1 MSAPGSRA
9 SRALEWIARLPLLG
23 EPELARLLGI
33 DEVDARGLRR
43 VLERQGSIEW
53 FVPGSDALEQR
64 RLSFVREA
72 PLPALAAAVGT
83 GLIALPAHLPVRRHD
98 LLARIVRAELTASVN
113 RFLSELS
120 AWPDLPRL
128 ELEDARS
135 LPLTSSPPERWWLPA
150 LEGYGCLRAGAQRAP
165 FFVAWDR
172 AAAPDQHRT
181 TRVGAWIAA
190 APTVAAHWGA
200 EGLPPLLLVCAGQ
213 RARSSWE
220 RSIRQAADRMDVRP
234 VEILLTSARELAV
247 DGPAGV
253 TWHDPVTGRAGSLLE
268 RLGWGAAPLFPR
280 LRLPDELPAPSRPA
294 TTPTLRRW
302 APGAANDPRT
312 PVVERVAAIA
322 MTTDRD
328 EKRMIEWIGRW
339 PLVTAPQLASLTGL
353 PGPAVDRRVE
363 RLLGCAVV
371 RVYDAAAPADL
382 AARHLLLTPL
392 GLRLLARRDAVP
404 PARYA
409 RLASVSAPHP
419 DRRTDPLLPSTVAI
433 VHHRAHLLGVNRVMA
448 RFAREAQR
456 GGGRLAVCRN
466 EAQSTRRFRYHE
478 RAAWIRPDGSGVVA
492 LDGALLPFLLEY
504 DRGTL
509 DSGDFAAKF
518 GGYRRY
524 FTAEA
529 WRPDFVTE
537 PVLLF
542 VCADDR
548 AEEHV
553 AGAARQSEH
562 ESAARL
568 PLLLTSEWRFAADSR
583 NPAGLLGPVWRSPY
597 PETTSPRSRS
607 ALRHVTTKSA
617 GRLMANERTTLTRRG
632 VCPCPTM

>member
-120 AWPDLPRL
+120 AWPGLPRL

-213 RARSSWE
+213 RARSTWE
-220 RSIRQAADRMDVRP
+220 RSIRQAAARMDVRP
-234 VEILLTSARELAV
+234 IEILLTSARELAV

-268 RLGWGAAPLFPR
+268 RLGWGAAPPFPR

-328 EKRMIEWIGRW
+328 EKRMIEWIGRL
-339 PLVTAPQLASLTGL
+339 PLITTPQLASLTDL
-353 PGPAVDRRVE
+353 PRPAVARRVE
-363 RLLGCAVV
+363 RLLHSGVV
-371 RVYDAAAPADL
+371 RFDSDVSPGDSPG
-382 AARHLLLTPL
+382 RHLLLTPL
-392 GLRLLARRDAVP
+392 GLRLLARRDGVP

-409 RLASVSAPHP
+409 RFAGVSAPRANAGTSP
-419 DRRTDPLLPSTVAI
+419 VRGAMVGI
-433 VHHRAHLLGVNRVMA
+433 IHHREHLLGVNRVFAQFSGDA
-448 RFAREAQR
+448 RRA
-456 GGGRLAVCRN
+456 GGMLAACRN
-466 EAQSTRRFRYHE
+466 EAQSTRRFRHE
-478 RAAWIRPDGSGVVA
+478 DRAAWIRPDGSGVLA
-492 LDGALLPFLLEY
+492 LDGEQFWFLLEY

-524 FTAEA
+524 FAARAWRHDFTAE
-529 WRPDFVTE
+529 
-537 PVLLF
+537 PVVLF

-553 AGAARQSEH
+553 ASAARQDRDG
-562 ESAARL
+562 SAAL
-568 PLLLTSEWRFAADSR
+568 PLLLASESQSAPHAR
-583 NPAGLLGPVWRSPY
+583 NPAGLLGPILAVAIPGISQ
-597 PETTSPRSRS
+597 SQ
-607 ALRHVTTKSA
+607 
-617 GRLMANERTTLTRRG
+617 
-632 VCPCPTM
+632 

>member
-43 VLERQGSIEW
+43 VLEREGWIEW
-53 FVPGSDALEQR
+53 FVPGTDALDQR
-64 RLSFVREA
+64 RLSFAREEA
-72 PLPALAAAVGT
+72 LPELAAA
-83 GLIALPAHLPVRRHD
+83 LDIAQAALPAHLAVRRRD
-98 LLARIVRAELTASVN
+98 ALARIVRVELTATVN
-113 RFLSELS
+113 RFFSEFT
-120 AWPDLPRL
+120 AWPGLPRL

-135 LPLTSSPPERWWLPA
+135 LPLARPLAERWWLPA
-150 LEGYGCLRAGAQRAP
+150 LEGYGCLRAGALRAP
-165 FFVAWDR
+165 FFLAWDR
-172 AAAPDQHRT
+172 AAAPDQHRKR
-181 TRVGAWIAA
+181 RVGAWVAA
-190 APTVAAHWGA
+190 APAVTAHWGA

-213 RARSSWE
+213 RARATWE
-220 RSIRQAADRMDVRP
+220 RSIRQAADRMDARP
-234 VEILLTSARELAV
+234 AEILLTSARELAV

-268 RLGWGAAPLFPR
+268 RLGWGAAPPLPR
-280 LRLPDELPAPSRPA
+280 LRLPDELPPPSRPA

-302 APGAANDPRT
+302 APGAANEPRT
-312 PVVERVAAIA
+312 PIAERVAAIA

-328 EKRMIEWIGRW
+328 EKRLLEWIGRW
-339 PLVTAPQLASLTGL
+339 PLITAPQLASLTGL
-353 PGPAVDRRVE
+353 PGPAVERRLD
-363 RLLGCAVV
+363 RLLRSRVV
-371 RVYDAAAPADL
+371 RVDDAASPAAL
-382 AARHLLLTPL
+382 PASHLLLEPA

-409 RLASVSAPHP
+409 RFAGVTAPQP
-419 DRRTDPLLPSTVAI
+419 GPGTRLTRGAVTGI
-433 VHHRAHLLGVNRVMA
+433 IHHRAHLLGVNRVMA
-448 RFAREAQR
+448 RFARDAQR
-456 GGGRLAVCRN
+456 AGGRLAVCRN
-466 EAQSTRRFRYHE
+466 EAQSTRRFGHNDRV
-478 RAAWIRPDGSGVVA
+478 AWIRPDGSGVVA
-492 LDGALLPFLLEY
+492 FHGAYVPFLLEY

-524 FTAEA
+524 FAAEA

-553 AGAARQSEH
+553 TGAARQSER
-562 ESAARL
+562 ESGARL
-568 PLLLTSEWRFAADSR
+568 PLLLTSDWRFAR
-583 NPAGLLGPVWRSPY
+583 GPQNPAGLPGPIWRGHITADHRRPLTLPAVPHRDPHTPSSEAVVRP
-597 PETTSPRSRS
+597 TNR
-607 ALRHVTTKSA
+607 
-617 GRLMANERTTLTRRG
+617 GRGRFA
-632 VCPCPTM
+632 